1 VNGLGGELVQKLVY
15 IYILSL
21 LPSIEGRYALL
32 TGVGLGAPPLAS
44 FAVATLGVAT
54 LSALLPSALPLVD
67 RLAQRLTG
75 SRAPVDRL
83 AQLYLRYVESARRR
97 VSRYADTYGA
107 LGLVVFVAIPL
118 PATGVWTGSIAA
130 HVLGLKRSRAV
141 AALLAGGLLSNVL
154 ALLAAYGLLG
164 LLG

>member
-1 VNGLGGELVQKLVY
+1 MNELGGELVEKLAYVY
-15 IYILSL
+15 VLSL
-21 LPSIEGRYALL
+21 LPSIEGRYAVL

-44 FAVATLGVAT
+44 FAAATLGVAT

-67 RLAQRLTG
+67 RLAQRLAVG
-75 SRAPVDRL
+75 WEPVARL
-83 AQLYLRYVESARRR
+83 ARLYLRYVESARRR
-97 VSRYADTYGA
+97 ASRYADTYGA

-130 HVLGLKRSRAV
+130 HVLGLKRGRARAV
-141 AALLAGGLLSNVL
+141 LLAGGLLSNML
-154 ALLAAYGLLG
+154 ALLAAYGLLE